1 MVPQKVKQGTP
12 LAQEYNET
20 NSQFAMEA
28 LIANNKY
35 RVRLKIFYYLLM
47 NLVFIM
53 KFFIID
59 NP

>member
-35 RVRLKIFYYLLM
+35 RVILKIFYYLLM
-47 NLVFIM
+47 YFLH
-53 KFFIID
+53 FFCKL
-59 NP
+59 N

>member
-35 RVRLKIFYYLLM
+35 RVRLKIFYL
-47 NLVFIM
+47 F
-53 KFFIID
+53 KFY
-59 NP
+59 

>member
-35 RVRLKIFYYLLM
+35 RVIFFVCLNIETNKAIL
-47 NLVFIM
+47 F
-53 KFFIID
+53 
-59 NP
+59 